1 METKDDIK
9 NTAKYMDDSL
19 LHKDDSDEGVQ
30 VMKKYK
36 RRKAQHKRG
45 HEKTVK
51 EVVENQSPEDSLSP
65 QESEPLLPEK
75 DSPGALRRKSLMP
88 SKSMS
93 LSSSQSL
100 QSPSPWTSLL
110 NEPEVDLN

>member
-1 METKDDIK
+1 MILKILQSIWTILCCIR
-9 NTAKYMDDSL
+9 MIVMR
-19 LHKDDSDEGVQ
+19 GVQ

-36 RRKAQHKRG
+36 RRKSQHRRG
-45 HEKTVK
+45 YEKTVK
-51 EVVENQSPEDSLSP
+51 EVVENPSPEDSLSP

-75 DSPGALRRKSLMP
+75 DSPGALRRKSLMS